1 MLLIISSPDDAATI
15 DFVRPKV
22 EARGIPVLWWDED
35 QYPAHSRLTVE
46 IDDGGCRQILKHR
59 GRTYDLAEVTA
70 VWDRRPSPI
79 QVGDL
84 VTDEDYRAHADLVAG
99 RFRDGFWELLPARW
113 MPAKPTRALWAD
125 NKLLHLA
132 KAAELGFTVPQT
144 LFTNDPDELI
154 PAWNRAGGQLIS
166 KALTYKDF
174 WVYGEQ
180 HLIYTTQVQR
190 RHLAGRHRIQHAP
203 VILQP
208 NIAKAAELRV
218 TVVGDQIFAAEIDSQ
233 SSRLTAQDWRRYDD
247 NTVGYRAVKLP
258 GEVAGRCLDF
268 ISALGLNFGAIDLI
282 RRKDGEYVFLEVNV
296 NGQWGWIETLTG
308 LPISDAIADWLTAD
322 EPVTPDATKETAP

>member
-1 MLLIISSPDDAATI
+1 MILIISSPDDAVTI
-15 DFVRPKV
+15 DLVRLKM
-22 EARGIPVLWWDED
+22 EARGVPVLWWDED
-35 QYPAHSRLTVE
+35 QYPAHSRLTAA
-46 IDDGGCRQILKHR
+46 IDGDGCRQILKHD
-59 GRTYDLAEVTA
+59 GQTYDLAEVTA

-79 QVGDL
+79 QVNDL
-84 VTDEDYRAHADLVAG
+84 VTEEDYRAYAELVAR

-113 MPAKPTRALWAD
+113 MPAQPIRALRSD
-125 NKLLHLA
+125 NKLVHLA

-166 KALTYKDF
+166 KALTYRDF
-174 WVYGEQ
+174 FVYGEQ
-180 HLIYTTQVQR
+180 HLIYTTKVQR

-208 NIAKAAELRV
+208 DVAKAAELRV

-247 NTVGYRAVKLP
+247 NTVEYRAVELP
-258 GEVAGRCLDF
+258 DEVAKRCLDF

-282 RRKDGEYVFLEVNV
+282 RSTEGDYVFLEVNV
-296 NGQWGWIETLTG
+296 NGQWGWIEKLTG
-308 LPISDAIADWLTAD
+308 LPISDAITDWLTAN
-322 EPVTPDATKETAP
+322 EPVTKETAL